1 MDIISVNTKI
11 PYNII
16 IKPNILDRLGEL
28 VKNITSAKR
37 VCIVSDSN
45 VSNLYAKK
53 VKSSLITAGFN
64 TSLFIFKA
72 GESSKRLN
80 TINNMYSFFCE
91 NSLTRTDLVIALGGG
106 VTGDIA
112 GFASA
117 TYLRGIDY
125 IQVPTSLL
133 AQIDSSIGGKTGIDT
148 DYGKNL
154 VGSFHQPRAVI
165 IDPSTLSTLNDCYFY
180 DGLAEAIKYGCIK
193 SQPLFERIEN
203 ENPKDFILELIYEC
217 VNIKKQIV
225 EKDELEASDR
235 MLLNFGHTIGHSIE
249 RLYNYESLSHGQA
262 IAIGMSLI
270 TKVSE
275 AQTLTRP
282 GTYKRLTSLL
292 KKYNLPTTESCKL
305 SDIVKY
311 SQVDKK
317 SIDSSINLILIK
329 EIGKSFIYPIKK
341 SKLLGFLE
349 TKE

>member
-28 VKNITSAKR
+28 VKKITSAKR

-45 VSNLYAKK
+45 VSNLYAKN

-64 TSLFIFKA
+64 PSLFIFKA

-133 AQIDSSIGGKTGIDT
+133 AQIDSSIGGKTGTSEDGVNTGKYVTSFLGVAPID
-148 DYGKNL
+148 NPQL
-154 VGSFHQPRAVI
+154 V
-165 IDPSTLSTLNDCYFY
+165 
-180 DGLAEAIKYGCIK
+180 
-193 SQPLFERIEN
+193 
-203 ENPKDFILELIYEC
+203 ILI
-217 VNIKKQIV
+217 
-225 EKDELEASDR
+225 
-235 MLLNFGHTIGHSIE
+235 T
-249 RLYNYESLSHGQA
+249 LYNPTGEGGHQGGGRV
-262 IAIGMSLI
+262 I
-270 TKVSE
+270 
-275 AQTLTRP
+275 LT
-282 GTYKRLTSLL
+282 THYKT
-292 KKYNLPTTESCKL
+292 
-305 SDIVKY
+305 I
-311 SQVDKK
+311 
-317 SIDSSINLILIK
+317 
-329 EIGKSFIYPIKK
+329 
-341 SKLLGFLE
+341 
-349 TKE
+349 